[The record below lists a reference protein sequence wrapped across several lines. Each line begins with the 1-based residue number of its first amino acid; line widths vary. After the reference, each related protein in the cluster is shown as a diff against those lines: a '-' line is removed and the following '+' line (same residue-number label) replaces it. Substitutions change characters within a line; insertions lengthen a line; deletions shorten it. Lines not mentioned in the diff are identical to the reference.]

1 MIWHY
6 LFYVFNSFQ
15 IPVCLMQKYLAQMDP
30 IFRKGPFFYCYIN
43 LCFRDNLYM

>member
-15 IPVCLMQKYLAQMDP
+15 IPVCLMQKCLAQMDP
-30 IFRKGPFFYCYIN
+30 IFRKGPFF
-43 LCFRDNLYM
+43 LLLHKSLFQG